1 MNFYYSDSANE
12 SSSRYYGWVIVGLTF
27 FTMGIGGSIVGTFP
41 VFYVAFL
48 NEFGW
53 SRADT
58 ALAFSFSMVTF
69 AISAGF
75 IGAMVDR
82 WGPRV
87 IIPTGIMILGVGL
100 ALMSQVSSLPTLYF
114 FYGGVVALG
123 VTMFGFIPTS
133 TVVSQWFAQRRSVAM
148 GISLSGRSCGGILMV
163 PFSAYLIATFGWR
176 AAYIFLAIGI
186 VLLLVPLN
194 VLIHR
199 SRADMT
205 ERKTGDDLGP
215 SWTLKEALSDSVF
228 WLLFLAGIF
237 NGVGFSVVG
246 VHQAAHMVDVGM
258 STMKAASLIGG
269 LAVVR
274 ALGGILGGW
283 VGDRIGRTRTFY
295 LLSLVAMSG
304 VFILMNLSEH
314 LAWLGY
320 VYVLVYGIGA
330 GARGAIFVSLKA
342 DIFAGKSFGRILGFS
357 QTGGGLASAVGP
369 WIAGYFFDL
378 WESYYWAFILVLSVQ
393 FLSLVAVAAA
403 SSQAKRKK
411 DNFHDSV

>member
-1 MNFYYSDSANE
+1 MKFYYSEKASEN
-12 SSSRYYGWVIVGLTF
+12 SSRYYGWVIVGLTF
-27 FTMGIGGSIVGTFP
+27 FTMAVGGSIVGTFP
-41 VFYVAFL
+41 VFYVVFL

-58 ALAFSFSMVTF
+58 ALAFSFSMATF

-87 IIPTGIMILGVGL
+87 IIPTGITILGVGL
-100 ALMSQVSSLPTLYF
+100 ALMSKVSSLPTLYF

-133 TVVSQWFAQRRSVAM
+133 TIVSQWFTQRRSMAM
-148 GISLSGRSCGGILMV
+148 GISLSGRSCGGIVMV

-176 AAYIFLAIGI
+176 AAYVLLAVGI
-186 VLLLVPLN
+186 IVLLVPLN
-194 VLIHR
+194 VFLHR
-199 SRADMT
+199 GRVDIT
-205 ERKTGDDLGP
+205 ERRAGGDLR
-215 SWTLKEALSDSVF
+215 SNWTLREALSDSVF

-258 STMKAASLIGG
+258 STMRAASLIGG

-295 LLSLVAMSG
+295 LLSVVAISG
-304 VFILMNLSEH
+304 VFLLMNLSEH

-320 VYVLVYGIGA
+320 AYVLVYGIGA

-357 QTGGGLASAVGP
+357 QMGGGLASAVGP

-378 WESYYWAFILVLSVQ
+378 WKSYYWAFILVLAVQ
-393 FLSLVAVAAA
+393 VLSLITVAAA
-403 SSQAKRKK
+403 SSQAKRRT
-411 DNFHDSV
+411 V

>member
-1 MNFYYSDSANE
+1 MMPYFSEKASENTG
-12 SSSRYYGWVIVGLTF
+12 RYYGWVIVGLTF
-27 FTMGIGGSIVGTFP
+27 FTMAIGGSIVGTFP

-48 NEFGW
+48 DEFGW

-58 ALAFSFSMVTF
+58 ALAFSFSMATF

-87 IIPTGIMILGVGL
+87 IIPTGITILGVGL
-100 ALMSQVSSLPTLYF
+100 VLMSMVSSLPTLYF
-114 FYGGVVALG
+114 FYGGIVALG

-133 TVVSQWFAQRRSVAM
+133 TVVSQWFVRRRSVAM
-148 GISLSGRSCGGILMV
+148 GISLSGRSCGGIVMV

-176 AAYIFLAIGI
+176 AAYVLLAIGI
-186 VLLLVPLN
+186 IVLLVPLN
-194 VLIHR
+194 VFLHR
-199 SRADMT
+199 RRTDVT
-205 ERKTGDDLGP
+205 EPRRGDDLGS

-269 LAVVR
+269 LAVIR

-283 VGDRIGRTRTFY
+283 GGTELDEPE
-295 LLSLVAMSG
+295 L
-304 VFILMNLSEH
+304 FIC
-314 LAWLGY
+314 
-320 VYVLVYGIGA
+320 
-330 GARGAIFVSLKA
+330 
-342 DIFAGKSFGRILGFS
+342 
-357 QTGGGLASAVGP
+357 SA
-369 WIAGYFFDL
+369 
-378 WESYYWAFILVLSVQ
+378 
-393 FLSLVAVAAA
+393 
-403 SSQAKRKK
+403 
-411 DNFHDSV
+411 

>member
-1 MNFYYSDSANE
+1 MNLYFSEKASEN
-12 SSSRYYGWVIVGLTF
+12 SSRYYGWVIVSLTF
-27 FTMGIGGSIVGTFP
+27 FTMAVGGSIVGTFP
-41 VFYVAFL
+41 VFYVSFL

-69 AISAGF
+69 AVSAGF

-87 IIPTGIMILGVGL
+87 IIPTGIAILGVGL
-100 ALMSQVSSLPTLYF
+100 VLMSKVSSLHTLYF

-123 VTMFGFIPTS
+123 ITMFGFIPTS
-133 TVVSQWFAQRRSVAM
+133 TVVSQWFTQRRSVAM

-176 AAYIFLAIGI
+176 AAYVLLAVGI
-186 VLLLVPLN
+186 IVLLVPLN
-194 VLIHR
+194 ALLHR

-205 ERKTGDDLGP
+205 ERKTGDDTGP

-237 NGVGFSVVG
+237 NGVGFSIIG

-304 VFILMNLSEH
+304 VLLLMNLSER

-320 VYVLVYGIGA
+320 AYVLVYGVGA

-342 DIFAGKSFGRILGFS
+342 DIFAGKSFGRILGVS
-357 QTGGGLASAVGP
+357 QTGGGLASAAGP
-369 WIAGYFFDL
+369 WIAGYIFDL
-378 WESYYWAFILVLSVQ
+378 WDSYHWAFVLVLAVQ
-393 FLSLVAVAAA
+393 VFSLIAVAAA
-403 SSQAKRKK
+403 SSQAKRRKG
-411 DNFHDSV
+411 

>member
-1 MNFYYSDSANE
+1 MKFHFSEKASEN
-12 SSSRYYGWVIVGLTF
+12 SSRYYGWVIVGLTF
-27 FTMGIGGSIVGTFP
+27 FTMAIGGSIVGTFP

-48 NEFGW
+48 DEFGW

-58 ALAFSFSMVTF
+58 ALAFSFSMATF

-87 IIPTGIMILGVGL
+87 IIPTGITILGIGL
-100 ALMSQVSSLPTLYF
+100 ALMSKVSSLPTLYF

-133 TVVSQWFAQRRSVAM
+133 TIVSQWFTQRRSVAM
-148 GISLSGRSCGGILMV
+148 GISLSGRSCGGIIMV

-176 AAYIFLAIGI
+176 AAYVLLAIGI
-186 VLLLVPLN
+186 VVLLVPLN
-194 VLIHR
+194 IFLHPG
-199 SRADMT
+199 RAVIT
-205 ERKTGDDLGP
+205 ERKAVDDLG
-215 SWTLKEALSDSVF
+215 SNRTLKDALSDSVF

-258 STMKAASLIGG
+258 STMRAASLIGG

-304 VFILMNLSEH
+304 VFLLMNLSEH
-314 LAWLGY
+314 RSWMGY
-320 VYVLVYGIGA
+320 AYVLVYGIGA
-330 GARGAIFVSLKA
+330 GARGAIFVSIKA

-378 WESYYWAFILVLSVQ
+378 WKSYYWAFILVLAVQ
-393 FLSLVAVAAA
+393 VLSLTAVAAA
-403 SSQAKRKK
+403 SSKAHRRKE
-411 DNFHDSV
+411 

>member
-1 MNFYYSDSANE
+1 MKVYFSEYE
-12 SSSRYYGWVIVGLTF
+12 SENSSRYYGWVIVGLTF
-27 FTMGIGGSIVGTFP
+27 ITMAIGGSIVGTFP

-48 NEFGW
+48 HEFGW

-58 ALAFSFSMVTF
+58 ALAFSFSMATF
-69 AISAGF
+69 AISAGL

-87 IIPTGIMILGVGL
+87 IIPTGISILGVGL
-100 ALMSQVSSLPTLYF
+100 ALMSKVSSLPTLYF

-133 TVVSQWFAQRRSVAM
+133 TIVSQWFTQRRSVAM
-148 GISLSGRSCGGILMV
+148 GISLSGRSCGGIVMV
-163 PFSAYLIATFGWR
+163 PFSAYLIATYGWR
-176 AAYIFLAIGI
+176 AAYVLLAIGI
-186 VLLLVPLN
+186 IVLLVPLN
-194 VLIHR
+194 LSLHR
-199 SRADMT
+199 SRTDNL
-205 ERKTGDDLGP
+205 ERKTENDRSS
-215 SWTLKEALSDSVF
+215 SWTLREALSDSVF

-237 NGVGFSVVG
+237 NGVGFSVIG

-283 VGDRIGRTRTFY
+283 VADRIGRTRTFY

-304 VFILMNLSEH
+304 VLLLMNLSERH
-314 LAWLGY
+314 AWLGY
-320 VYVLVYGIGA
+320 AYVLVYGVGA

-342 DIFAGKSFGRILGFS
+342 DIFSGKSFGRILGFS
-357 QTGGGLASAVGP
+357 QMGGGLASAVGP

-378 WESYYWAFILVLSVQ
+378 WKSYYWAFILVLAVQ
-393 FLSLVAVAAA
+393 VLSLMAVAAA
-403 SSQAKRKK
+403 SSQTRRRAG
-411 DNFHDSV
+411 

>member
-1 MNFYYSDSANE
+1 MKFYYSEKASEN
-12 SSSRYYGWVIVGLTF
+12 SSRYYGWVIVGLTF
-27 FTMGIGGSIVGTFP
+27 FTMAVGGSIVGTFP
-41 VFYVAFL
+41 VFYVVFL

-58 ALAFSFSMVTF
+58 ALAFSFSMATF

-87 IIPTGIMILGVGL
+87 IIPTGITILGVGL
-100 ALMSQVSSLPTLYF
+100 ALMSKVSSLPTLYF

-133 TVVSQWFAQRRSVAM
+133 TIVSQWFTQRRSMAM
-148 GISLSGRSCGGILMV
+148 GISLSGRSCGGIVMV

-176 AAYIFLAIGI
+176 AAYVLLAVGI
-186 VLLLVPLN
+186 IVLLVPLN
-194 VLIHR
+194 VFLHR
-199 SRADMT
+199 ARVDIT
-205 ERKTGDDLGP
+205 ERRAGGDLR
-215 SWTLKEALSDSVF
+215 SNWTLREALSDSVF

-258 STMKAASLIGG
+258 STMRAASLIGG

-295 LLSLVAMSG
+295 LLSVVAISG
-304 VFILMNLSEH
+304 VFLLMNLSEER
-314 LAWLGY
+314 AWLGY
-320 VYVLVYGIGA
+320 AYVLVYGIGA

-357 QTGGGLASAVGP
+357 QMGGGLASAVGP

-378 WESYYWAFILVLSVQ
+378 WKSYYWAFILVLAVQ
-393 FLSLVAVAAA
+393 VLSLIAVAAA
-403 SSQAKRKK
+403 SSQAKRRT
-411 DNFHDSV
+411 V

>member
-1 MNFYYSDSANE
+1 MKFYFSEKASEN
-12 SSSRYYGWVIVGLTF
+12 SSRYYGWVIVGLTF
-27 FTMGIGGSIVGTFP
+27 FTMAVGGSIVGTFP

-58 ALAFSFSMVTF
+58 ALAFSFSMATF

-87 IIPTGIMILGVGL
+87 IIPTGITILGIGL
-100 ALMSQVSSLPTLYF
+100 ALMSKVSSLPTLYF

-133 TVVSQWFAQRRSVAM
+133 TIVSQWFTQRRSVAM
-148 GISLSGRSCGGILMV
+148 GISLSGRSCGGIIMV

-176 AAYIFLAIGI
+176 AAYVLLAIGI
-186 VLLLVPLN
+186 VVLLVPLN
-194 VLIHR
+194 VFLHP
-199 SRADMT
+199 SRAVIT
-205 ERKTGDDLGP
+205 ERKAVDDLV
-215 SWTLKEALSDSVF
+215 SDRTLKDALSDSVF

-258 STMKAASLIGG
+258 STMRAASLIGG

-304 VFILMNLSEH
+304 VFLLMNLSEH
-314 LAWLGY
+314 RSWMGY
-320 VYVLVYGIGA
+320 AYVLVYGIGA
-330 GARGAIFVSLKA
+330 GARGAIFVSIKA

-378 WESYYWAFILVLSVQ
+378 WKSYYWAFILVLAVQ
-393 FLSLVAVAAA
+393 VLSLTAVAAA
-403 SSQAKRKK
+403 SSKAHRRKE
-411 DNFHDSV
+411 

>member
-1 MNFYYSDSANE
+1 MKFYFSEKTSEN
-12 SSSRYYGWVIVGLTF
+12 SSRYYGWVIVGLTF
-27 FTMGIGGSIVGTFP
+27 FTMAVGGSIVGTFP

-58 ALAFSFSMVTF
+58 ALAFSFSMATF
-69 AISAGF
+69 AISAVF

-87 IIPTGIMILGVGL
+87 LIPTGITILCIGL
-100 ALMSQVSSLPTLYF
+100 VLMSQVSSLPTLYF

-123 VTMFGFIPTS
+123 ITMFGFIPTS
-133 TVVSQWFAQRRSVAM
+133 TVVSQWFVQRRSVAM
-148 GISLSGRSCGGILMV
+148 GVSLSGRSCGGILMV

-176 AAYIFLAIGI
+176 AAYVLLAIGI
-186 VLLLVPLN
+186 IVLLVPLN
-194 VLIHR
+194 LFLHR
-199 SRADMT
+199 SRVDMT

-304 VFILMNLSEH
+304 VFLLMNLSER

-320 VYVLVYGIGA
+320 AYVLVYGIGA

-369 WIAGYFFDL
+369 WIAGYIFDL
-378 WESYYWAFILVLSVQ
+378 WESYYWAFILVLAVQ
-393 FLSLVAVAAA
+393 VFSLIAVAAA
-403 SSQAKRKK
+403 SSQAKRRKG
-411 DNFHDSV
+411 

>member
-1 MNFYYSDSANE
+1 MMPYFSEKASENTG
-12 SSSRYYGWVIVGLTF
+12 RYYGWVIVGLTF
-27 FTMGIGGSIVGTFP
+27 FTMAIGGSIVGTFP

-48 NEFGW
+48 DEFGW

-58 ALAFSFSMVTF
+58 ALAFSFSMATF
-69 AISAGF
+69 AISAGV

-87 IIPTGIMILGVGL
+87 IIPTGITILGVGL
-100 ALMSQVSSLPTLYF
+100 VLMSMVSSLPTLYF
-114 FYGGVVALG
+114 FYGGIVALG

-133 TVVSQWFAQRRSVAM
+133 TVVSQWFVRRRSVAM
-148 GISLSGRSCGGILMV
+148 GISLSGRSCGGIVMV

-176 AAYIFLAIGI
+176 AAYVLLAIGI
-186 VLLLVPLN
+186 IVLLVPLN
-194 VLIHR
+194 VFLHR
-199 SRADMT
+199 RRTDVT
-205 ERKTGDDLGP
+205 EPRRGDDLGS

-269 LAVVR
+269 LAVIR

-295 LLSLVAMSG
+295 LLSVIAMSG
-304 VFILMNLSEH
+304 VFLLMNLSEH
-314 LAWLGY
+314 RVWLGY
-320 VYVLVYGIGA
+320 AYVLVYGIGA
-330 GARGAIFVSLKA
+330 GARGAIFVSIKA
-342 DIFAGKSFGRILGFS
+342 DIFAGNNFGRILGFS
-357 QTGGGLASAVGP
+357 QMGGGLASAVGP
-369 WIAGYFFDL
+369 WLAGYFFDL
-378 WESYYWAFILVLSVQ
+378 WRSYYWAFILVLAVQ
-393 FLSLVAVAAA
+393 VLSLIAVAAA
-403 SSQAKRKK
+403 SSQAKRRKG
-411 DNFHDSV
+411 

>member
-1 MNFYYSDSANE
+1 MKFYFSESANE
-12 SSSRYYGWVIVGLTF
+12 TSSRYYGWVIVGLTF
-27 FTMGIGGSIVGTFP
+27 ITMAVGGSVVGTFP

-48 NEFGW
+48 DEFGW

-58 ALAFSFSMVTF
+58 ALAFSFSMATF

-87 IIPTGIMILGVGL
+87 IIPTGITILAVGL
-100 ALMSQVSSLPTLYF
+100 ALMSKVSSLPTLYL
-114 FYGGVVALG
+114 FYGGIVALG
-123 VTMFGFIPTS
+123 ITMFGFIPTS

-176 AAYIFLAIGI
+176 TAYVFLAIGI
-186 VLLLVPLN
+186 IVLLVPLN
-194 VLIHR
+194 MLLHR
-199 SRADMT
+199 SRADIPPKM
-205 ERKTGDDLGP
+205 TGDDP
-215 SWTLKEALSDSVF
+215 ESSWTLKEALSDSIF

-258 STMKAASLIGG
+258 STLKAASLIGG

-283 VGDRIGRTRTFY
+283 VGDRIGRSRTFY

-304 VFILMNLSEH
+304 VILLMNLSERF
-314 LAWLGY
+314 AWLGY
-320 VYVLVYGIGA
+320 AYVLVYGIGA

-342 DIFAGKSFGRILGFS
+342 DIFAGKSFGRILGVS

-369 WIAGYFFDL
+369 WIAGYIFDI
-378 WESYYWAFILVLSVQ
+378 WESYYWAFILVLCVQ
-393 FLSLVAVAAA
+393 MLSLVAVAAA
-403 SSQAKRKK
+403 SAQATRRKG
-411 DNFHDSV
+411 